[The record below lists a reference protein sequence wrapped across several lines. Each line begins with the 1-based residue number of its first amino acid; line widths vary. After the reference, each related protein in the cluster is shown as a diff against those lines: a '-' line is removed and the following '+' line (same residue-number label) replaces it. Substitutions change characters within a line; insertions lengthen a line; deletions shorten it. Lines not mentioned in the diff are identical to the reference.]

1 MKTHLK
7 LLQISAF
14 FILSFVIL
22 LSCKKTE
29 EEPNMI
35 PDPVLDQSYQGAL
48 YVTYTSTLPP
58 WSVSTSMDVFVD
70 KELGVLTIDNGTLS
84 YAGDTI
90 IQEDSKMVRSGQWKM
105 YPIGT
110 LMEDAGRK
118 YIDVDVQLE
127 VQNDILQIY
136 AKDNNG
142 NWVLVNETPFNE
154 TPYSVVSFD
163 FLDATTSSSTVSVQE
178 AGGSIIWTL
187 AVMPVITP

>member
-7 LLQISAF
+7 LLQISALI
-14 FILSFVIL
+14 ILSFIII

-35 PDPVLDQSYQGAL
+35 PDPILDQSYQGAL

-58 WSVSTSMDVFVD
+58 WSVSTSMDVFLD
-70 KELGVLTIDNGTLS
+70 KELGVFTIDHGTLS
-84 YAGDTI
+84 YSGDTI

-118 YIDVDVQLE
+118 YIDIDVQLE

-163 FLDATTSSSTVSVQE
+163 FADATTNSSTVSIQA

-187 AVMPVITP
+187 ALMPVLTP